1 MPRGAAVN
9 RPLLGGLRWKPAGRK
24 PKRADWGIG
33 LRMRSLLLGLSLLL
47 VACGDGFV
55 ARDTRVTFEPDPVNF
70 WSLPLP
76 SDLRR
81 QADGTFNLERYPG
94 KRSELIN
101 MWIKSADTRLE
112 GWGVS
117 TGIFFTTSGALDPA
131 TFPSAA
137 GSLEPSAGV
146 YLVDVE
152 PASPDYGKSLP
163 VNVSFT
169 AAEGPGSPANLLE
182 VIPVYGFVR
191 RPLTTYA
198 VVVTDAVKD
207 LGGKPLGRSQ
217 SFHLALEQQAGADE
231 KAAASFEPLRAWLAK
246 SKRDRARVVGATVF
260 KTMDPSATLV
270 KLANWVEQQPAP
282 AVDAP
287 WKLED
292 NFQSYQWVS
301 GLYTVPQV
309 QEGVRPGEGRIQW
322 EADGQPKR
330 VGGQQMRLALTIPRQ
345 PMPPGG
351 FPLMI
356 YFHGSGGEWREAIDR
371 GPLPQ
376 LKEYRNTNAPLG
388 SGPAEYLARR
398 GIAVLGFDF
407 PLHGGRK
414 TPPDTSGL
422 ELYNLFGN
430 IDVTIDNM
438 QVGAMEV
445 VYLTRLIPKLEVPVA
460 LSANFNPGAATD
472 GMIRFDPARLS
483 AMGHSMGTTFGI
495 PIASVDPRI
504 KGYVFSGAGGS
515 LIEIANSAHEPVNLK
530 PFIELLLG
538 FGEGQEIRRSHPLL
552 HVFQNLW
559 DLSDPAAKGRY
570 VAQEPRPGMQ
580 PRPFFMTAG
589 IRDGYFHPNAET
601 ATAVSL
607 GATAAGTD
615 VDPTIPAAL
624 ALAGRTTVGFPLAN
638 NLNGVTAGVV
648 QYAAPFEL
656 GHYVAFDAADTQQQ
670 YTCFVAGVGTAAGP
684 KISAPSGSD
693 TLCP

>member
-1 MPRGAAVN
+1 
-9 RPLLGGLRWKPAGRK
+9 
-24 PKRADWGIG
+24 
-33 LRMRSLLLGLSLLL
+33 MRSPFLGLIFLLA
-47 VACGDGFV
+47 ACGDGFV
-55 ARDTRVTFEPDPVNF
+55 ARDTRVTFEPDTSNF
-70 WSLPLP
+70 WSLPMP

-94 KRSELIN
+94 KRSDLLN
-101 MWIKSADTRLE
+101 MWIKSADARLLD
-112 GWGVS
+112 GWGVT
-117 TGIFFTTSGALDPA
+117 TGIFFTTSAKVDAA
-131 TFPSAA
+131 TFPTAA
-137 GSLEPSAGV
+137 ASLEPTASV
-146 YLVDVE
+146 YLVDIDT
-152 PASPDYGKSLP
+152 ASPDYGKALP

-169 AAEGPGSPANLLE
+169 AEEGPSSPANLLE
-182 VIPVYGFVR
+182 IIPVYGFVR

-207 LGGKPLGRSQ
+207 SAGKPLGRSL
-217 SFHLALEQQAGADE
+217 SFHKALENQSDADA
-231 KAAASFEPLRAWLAK
+231 KAAASFEPLRVWLAK
-246 SKRDRARVVGATVF
+246 NNRDRSKVVAATVF
-260 KTMDPSATLV
+260 KTIDPSATLV
-270 KLANWVEQQPAP
+270 KLANWVEKEPAP
-282 AVDAP
+282 VVDAP

-309 QEGVRPGEGRIQW
+309 QAGVRPGEGRIQW

-330 VGGQQMRLALTIPRQ
+330 VGGQQMRLALTIPKS

-356 YFHGSGGEWREAIDR
+356 YFHGSGGEWRESIDR
-371 GPLPQ
+371 GPRPQ
-376 LKEYRNTNAPLG
+376 IKEYREMDPPLG
-388 SGPAEYLARR
+388 SGPAEFLARR
-398 GIAVLGFDF
+398 GIAALGFDF

-430 IDVTIDNM
+430 IDVTLDNM

-445 VYLTRLIPKLEVPVA
+445 VYLTRLIPKIEVPVA

-472 GMIRFDPARLS
+472 GMIRFDPKRLS
-483 AMGHSMGTTFGI
+483 AMGHSMGSTFGI
-495 PIASVDPRI
+495 PIATVDPRI
-504 KGYVFSGAGGS
+504 QGYVFSGAGGS
-515 LIEIANSAHEPVNLK
+515 LVEIANSAHEPVDLK

-538 FGEGQEIRRSHPLL
+538 FPEGQEIRRSHPLL
-552 HVFQNLW
+552 HIFQNLW
-559 DLSDPAAKGRY
+559 DFADPAAKARY
-570 VAQEPRPGMQ
+570 VAKEPREGHP

-601 ATAVSL
+601 ATAVAL
-607 GATAAGTD
+607 GATAAGSD

-624 ALAGRTTVGFPLAN
+624 ALDGRTTVGFPLAN
-638 NLNGVTAGVV
+638 NLNGVTGGVV

-670 YTCFVAGVGTAAGP
+670 YTCFLLGVGTAAGP

-693 TLCP
+693 TTCP

>member
-1 MPRGAAVN
+1 
-9 RPLLGGLRWKPAGRK
+9 
-24 PKRADWGIG
+24 
-33 LRMRSLLLGLSLLL
+33 MRSLLLGLVLFLA
-47 VACGDGFV
+47 ACGGDGFV
-55 ARDTRVTFEPDPVNF
+55 ARDTRITFEPDTTNF
-70 WSLPLP
+70 WSLPMP

-94 KRSELIN
+94 KRSDLLS
-101 MWIKSADTRLE
+101 MWIKSADARLD
-112 GWGVS
+112 GWGVT
-117 TGIFFTTSGALDPA
+117 TGIFFTTNGAPDAA
-131 TFPSAA
+131 TFPTAA
-137 GSLEPSAGV
+137 GSLEASASV

-152 PASPDYGKSLP
+152 PASPDYGKQLP

-207 LGGKPLGRSQ
+207 AAGKPLGRSL
-217 SFHLALEQQAGADE
+217 SFHKALEQQRDADP
-231 KAAASFEPLRAWLAK
+231 KAAASFEPLRVWMTK
-246 SKRDRARVVGATVF
+246 NKRDRSKVIAATVF

-270 KLANWVEQQPAP
+270 KLANWVEKEPAP
-282 AVDAP
+282 VVDAP

-309 QEGVRPGEGRIQW
+309 QAGLRPGEGRIQW
-322 EADGQPKR
+322 DADGQPRR
-330 VGGQQMRLALTIPRQ
+330 VGGQQMRLALTIPKM

-371 GPLPQ
+371 GPRPQ
-376 LKEYRNTNAPLG
+376 IKEYRLMDPPPG

-398 GIAVLGFDF
+398 GIAALGFDF

-414 TPPDTSGL
+414 NPPDTTGL

-430 IDVTIDNM
+430 IDVTLDNM

-445 VYLTRLIPKLEVPVA
+445 VYLTRLIPKIEVPA
-460 LSANFNPGAATD
+460 SLSPNFNAGAATD
-472 GMIRFDPARLS
+472 GMIRFDPKRLS
-483 AMGHSMGTTFGI
+483 AMGHSMGSTFGI

-504 KGYVFSGAGGS
+504 QGYVFSGAGGS
-515 LIEIANSAHEPVNLK
+515 LVEIANSAHEPVALK

-538 FGEGQEIRRSHPLL
+538 FPEGQEIRRSHPLL

-559 DLSDPAAKGRY
+559 DFADPAAKARY
-570 VAQEPRPGMQ
+570 VAKEPHEGQKPK
-580 PRPFFMTAG
+580 PFFMTAG
-589 IRDGYFHPNAET
+589 VRDGYFHPNAET

-624 ALAGRTTVGFPLAN
+624 ALDGRTTVGFPLAN

-656 GHYVAFDAADTQQQ
+656 GHYVAFDVAQTQQQ
-670 YTCFVAGVGTAAGP
+670 YTCFLLGVGTAAGP
-684 KISAPSGSD
+684 KISAASGSD